1 MSRII
6 LDIETSGLGLDA
18 LEPSMREY
26 MLRGA
31 ETKEQVRE
39 VDETLSFYPLTAQV
53 VAIGTLNVDT
63 LKGGMYYLAPPDI
76 NKQPSTRLEEEGVTY
91 EAFDDEGSLLIKFW
105 DTVKGYDSI
114 VTYNG
119 RGFDCPFLLAR
130 SAIHKIKPTKE
141 LMPNRYSS
149 DEHIDLMDRLTHFG
163 AVRRRFSL
171 DMWCRGFGI
180 KSPKEEVSGKE
191 VPGMFREGRYLE
203 IAQYC
208 ARDLFATR
216 ELLLY
221 WEKYM
226 RFRK

>member
-18 LEPSMREY
+18 LDPAMREY
-26 MLRGA
+26 MLRSA
-31 ETKEQVRE
+31 ETKEQVQE
-39 VDETLSFYPLTAQV
+39 VDDTLSFYPLTAQV
-53 VAIGTLNVDT
+53 VAIGLLNADT
-63 LKGGMYYLAPPDI
+63 LKGGMYYLVPPEA
-76 NKQPSTRLEEEGVTY
+76 NKQPALPLDEDGVTF
-91 EAFDDEGSLLIKFW
+91 EAFTEEAPMLEKFW
-105 DTVKGYDSI
+105 DTVKGYKSV

-119 RGFDCPFLLAR
+119 RGFDCPFLLTR

-149 DEHIDLMDRLTHFG
+149 DEHIDLMDRLTFFG
-163 AVRRRFSL
+163 SVRRRFSL
-171 DMWCRGFGI
+171 DMWCRAFGI
-180 KSPKEEVSGKE
+180 KSPKEEVSGSQ
-191 VPGMFREGRYLE
+191 VPEMFREGRYLE
-203 IAQYC
+203 IARYC

-226 RFRK
+226 RYKK